1 MSNRGEEPTRRAGE
15 TARYEDDPFEMGE
28 IRDADLENIAKD
40 FLPRPE
46 ELVFKKTASSA
57 KKVTMVLD
65 DFTINAFKEKAQELG
80 GSYQAMIR
88 KLLLEYARSMQQD
101 DKDRMHT

>member
-1 MSNRGEEPTRRAGE
+1 MKEKINIGDIVEGTHGEMRRVA
-15 TARYEDDPFEMGE
+15 
-28 IRDADLENIAKD
+28 D

-46 ELVFKKTASSA
+46 DLVLKKGEAPAA

-88 KLLLEYARSMQQD
+88 KLLYEYARNLKGD
-101 DKDRMHT
+101 DHNLSA